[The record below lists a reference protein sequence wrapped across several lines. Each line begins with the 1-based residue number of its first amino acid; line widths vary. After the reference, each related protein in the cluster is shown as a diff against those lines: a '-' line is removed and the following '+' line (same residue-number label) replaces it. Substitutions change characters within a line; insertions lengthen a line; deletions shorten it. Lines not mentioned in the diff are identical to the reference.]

1 MPCEHE
7 VEDCRAH
14 GCVVL
19 SQVLMAAQWSLFALD
34 PVLGCPQD
42 KDKEKIGYA
51 EASRSSVHYPS
62 YIWNVWLAAS
72 VLRVERKTV
81 PCWPFWTSFG
91 SQSPDRVVCSWSH
104 SCLFSQSGCF
114 VRPDASWGNLVC
126 GCSLQTSTGLDS
138 TSIPS
143 PLCKISPGTTEEH
156 SNKACAG
163 SSPAQTRDSP
173 PCLCPCRNW
182 EEQRGRCWGVT
193 VGCTTWNSGHVKTYR
208 DYCT

>member
-19 SQVLMAAQWSLFALD
+19 SQVLVAAQWSLFALD

-81 PCWPFWTSFG
+81 PCWPVWTSFG

-114 VRPDASWGNLVC
+114 VRPDTSWGNLVC

-143 PLCKISPGTTEEH
+143 PLCNISPGTTEEH
-156 SNKACAG
+156 SNKAWSG
-163 SSPAQTRDSP
+163 SSPAQTPWLPTLLLSLQRLGGAEGTMLR
-173 PCLCPCRNW
+173 CYCRLHRM
-182 EEQRGRCWGVT
+182 ELRTREDV
-193 VGCTTWNSGHVKTYR
+193 
-208 DYCT
+208 